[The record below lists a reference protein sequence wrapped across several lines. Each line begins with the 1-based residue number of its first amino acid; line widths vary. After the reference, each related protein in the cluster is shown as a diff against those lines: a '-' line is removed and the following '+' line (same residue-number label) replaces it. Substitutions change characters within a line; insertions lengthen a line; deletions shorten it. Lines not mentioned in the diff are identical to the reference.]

1 MSQQFKKGDK
11 VEWSSGS
18 GKSTG
23 TVQKRVTDST
33 TVDGQSV
40 AASEEDPRYLVEND
54 NTGNVSGHRPDA
66 LSKAGSSDSSS
77 SDGSSS
83 GSESD
88 STESDSTESSDRSE
102 RDDKTQEFNEAVNM
116 TAKQIEDWLKTEES
130 KSVGQKD
137 SDGNIK
143 GRESGKHIVKILNKK
158 KSNYT
163 EEDFERMQKVVAYVH
178 RHLAQKPSS
187 DIENSNWRYS
197 LMNWGHD
204 PCKS

>member
-23 TVQKRVTDST
+23 TVQKRITEST

-40 AASEEDPRYLVEND
+40 AASEDDPRYLVKND
-54 NTGNVSGHRPDA
+54 STGNVSGHKPDT
-66 LSKAGSSDSSS
+66 LSKASSSGSASDGSSDSSS
-77 SDGSSS
+77 NSASNDSKS
-83 GSESD
+83 G
-88 STESDSTESSDRSE
+88 DRSE
-102 RDDKTQEFNEAVNM
+102 RDDKIQEFNEAVNM
-116 TAKQIEDWLKTEES
+116 TAKQIEDWLETEES
-130 KSVGQKD
+130 KSVGQED

-187 DIENSNWRYS
+187 DIENSDWRYS